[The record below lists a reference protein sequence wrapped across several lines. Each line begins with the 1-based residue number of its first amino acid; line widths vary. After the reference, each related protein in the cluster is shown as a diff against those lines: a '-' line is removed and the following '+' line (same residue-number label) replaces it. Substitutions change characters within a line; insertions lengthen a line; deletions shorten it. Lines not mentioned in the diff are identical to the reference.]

1 MKLITYKKEDSNQH
15 QIGVLKNNIVYN
27 LNKYYGDISIVELI
41 QKDNYQNQIDEF
53 ILNGDCL
60 KNDLDNITLL
70 SPIPSPNSL
79 RDAYAFRQHV
89 ETSRANRGAA
99 MIPEFDQFPV
109 FYFSNHNSIFGTNE
123 NIELMPDHLE
133 KLDYELEFAI
143 VIGKTGKNILAKDAD
158 KHIAGFTILNDLS
171 ARTLQMEEMKLN
183 LGPAKGKDF
192 ANILGP
198 CLVTP
203 DELEHKSINTPSGKK
218 YNLEMKCFLNGELLS
233 KGNAKDMNWTFAEI
247 IERASY
253 GVDLYPGDIIGS
265 GTVGTGCLLE
275 LNGTKKRETPNYS
288 ERWIKEGDEIEM
300 QIEGIGEIKNKIMK
314 VATSHSILKLKK

>member
-27 LNKYYGDISIVELI
+27 LNKYYGNISIIELI
-41 QKDNYQNQIDEF
+41 QKDNYQNQIAEF

-60 KNDLDNITLL
+60 KNDLNNITLL
-70 SPIPSPNSL
+70 CPIPNPNSL

-109 FYFSNHNSIFGTNE
+109 FYFSNHNAIFGTNE

-143 VIGKTGKNILAKDAD
+143 VIGKAGKNILAKDAD

-203 DELEHKSINTPSGKK
+203 DELEHKSIDTPSGKK
-218 YNLEMKCFLNGELLS
+218 YNLEMKCFVNGELLS
-233 KGNAKDMNWTFAEI
+233 KGNTKDMNWTFAEI

-275 LNGTKKRETPNYS
+275 LNGTKKKETPNYS